1 MKYSHFLLVTTLGLA
16 CWGAQAVEPAPTV
29 DLFAPSPSSSNTTFD
44 EQLLR
49 KYPSTQG
56 SKTAPA
62 FQGFHSV
69 VKGSEV
75 IFISDDL
82 SILIKGDVIQLKD
95 GVSLT
100 AALNASLTEASIQAN
115 KPLIDISKLDLN
127 DAIAFGKGS
136 KAIYVFSDPD
146 CPFCKQLEPE
156 LSKLADTRVYI
167 FPFPLTS
174 LHPNSKVISQAIWC
188 SPNRAKAWRDYVSKG
203 VMPKSASSSVL
214 SSALSTAL
222 PIASSSSC
230 STPIERNLAL
240 GQSMQIQ
247 GTPSIIF
254 PDGSIIPGAVSA
266 ERIAATLDSL
276 QAVKVGASK

>member
-1 MKYSHFLLVTTLGLA
+1 MKYSHFLLAASTALA
-16 CWGAQAVEPAPTV
+16 CWVATAGESASAV
-29 DLFAPSPSSSNTTFD
+29 DLFAPAPAPITSPASFD

-49 KYPSTQG
+49 RYPSSAG
-56 SKTAPA
+56 STTAPA

-100 AALNASLTEASIQAN
+100 ASLTPASTATSIQAN

-127 DAIAFGKGS
+127 DAIAFGQGS

-146 CPFCKQLEPE
+146 CPFCKQLEPQ
-156 LSKLADTRVYI
+156 LSKLVDTKVYI

-174 LHPNSKVISQAIWC
+174 LHPNSKAVSQAIWC
-188 SPNRAKAWRDYVSKG
+188 SPNRAKAWREYLSKG
-203 VMPKSASSSVL
+203 VMPKHASSTL
-214 SSALSTAL
+214 SSFSATSPT
-222 PIASSSSC
+222 PASSC
-230 STPIERNLAL
+230 PTPIERNLAL

-254 PDGSIIPGAVSA
+254 SDGSMIPGAVPA
-266 ERIAATLDSL
+266 ERIAATLNAL
-276 QAVKVGASK
+276 QAVKLGASK